1 MNLMVRKSPLLIDD
15 ILSVFLADSTL
26 PSCVCCKLDDVVNSI
41 RATFFC
47 KLGLTVAERLEGSSA
62 LDIVPE
68 MTAENFDKQKQYF
81 YMAEAPDRICD
92 GIAGID
98 SVYTVCTAHIGVFF
112 EPIR

>member
-26 PSCVCCKLDDVVNSI
+26 PSCVC
-41 RATFFC
+41 C